1 MRGRRWGDGAAAVV
15 QVDEDEVV
23 DGGRGREAL
32 RRLEGGAQ
40 RAGREL
46 HLVEDALQLLLPRG
60 G

>member
-1 MRGRRWGDGAAAVV
+1 MRGRRRGDGAAAVV

-32 RRLEGGAQ
+32 RRLEGGVQ

>member
-1 MRGRRWGDGAAAVV
+1 MRGRRRGDGAAAVV

-46 HLVEDALQLLLPRG
+46 HLVEDALQLLLP
-60 G
+60 